1 MISRNQILRKEVARL
16 TKNWM
21 EIKNKTEESAD
32 LYFYGDIVSS
42 EWGAWESTDQY
53 PDNIKNFLDEVKDKP
68 NLNIYINS
76 GGGSVFGGIAIYNML
91 KRHKAHKTVHVDG
104 LAASIASVIAMAGD
118 KLIIP
123 SNAFLMIHSPWV
135 GAQGNAKD
143 LRKMADDLDVME
155 QGILNIY
162 QENLK
167 DGVDIETIKAMVH
180 AETWMDGNEAS
191 QYFNI
196 EVAEENKMAASTS
209 KYFNEYKNTPKNL
222 TEKKVEEPKVTVI
235 DKVEDS
241 IDEELELLALEIDL
255 L

>member
-1 MISRNQILRKEVARL
+1 MDWV
-16 TKNWM
+16 

-42 EWGAWESTDQY
+42 EWGAWEETDQY

-76 GGGSVFGGIAIYNML
+76 GGGSVFAGIAIYNML
-91 KRHKAHKTVHVDG
+91 KRHKAQKTVYVDG
-104 LAASIASVIAMAGD
+104 LAASIASIIAMAGD
-118 KLIIP
+118 KLVMP

-135 GAQGNAKD
+135 GAQGNSKD
-143 LRKMADDLDVME
+143 LRKVADDLDIME

-162 QENLK
+162 KDNLK
-167 DGVDIETIKAMVH
+167 DGIDIELIREKVH

-191 QYFNI
+191 KYFNI
-196 EVAEENKMAASTS
+196 EIAEENQMAASTS
-209 KYFNEYKNTPKNL
+209 EFFKGYRNTPKNL
-222 TEKKVEEPKVTVI
+222 TETKVTKVEIKPVHN
-235 DKVEDS
+235 D
-241 IDEELELLALEIDL
+241 IDEEIELLSLEIEL

>member
-1 MISRNQILRKEVARL
+1 M
-16 TKNWM
+16 NWV

-42 EWGAWESTDQY
+42 EWGAWEDTDQY

-68 NLNIYINS
+68 KLNIYINS
-76 GGGSVFGGIAIYNML
+76 GGGSVFAGIAIYNML

-118 KLIIP
+118 KLVMP
-123 SNAFLMIHSPWV
+123 SNAFLMIHSPWI

-143 LRKMADDLDVME
+143 LRKIADDLDIME

-162 QENLK
+162 QDNLN
-167 DGVDIETIKAMVH
+167 DGVDIELIKEKVH
-180 AETWMDGNEAS
+180 AETWMDGNEAAK
-191 QYFNI
+191 YFNI
-196 EVAEENKMAASTS
+196 EVAQENTMAASAS

-222 TEKKVEEPKVTVI
+222 TKEVKKVEITPV
-235 DKVEDS
+235 DNS
-241 IDEELELLALEIDL
+241 INEEIELLSLELELI
-255 L
+255 

>member
-1 MISRNQILRKEVARL
+1 
-16 TKNWM
+16 M

-42 EWGAWESTDQY
+42 EWGAWEQTDQY

-76 GGGSVFGGIAIYNML
+76 GGGSVFAGIAIYNML
-91 KRHKAHKTVHVDG
+91 KRHKAYKTVHVDG
-104 LAASIASVIAMAGD
+104 LAASIASVIAMAAD

-155 QGILNIY
+155 EGILKIY
-162 QENLK
+162 QDNLK
-167 DGVDIETIKAMVH
+167 EGVDIETIKEMVH
-180 AETWMDGNEAS
+180 AETWMNGSVAS
-191 QYFNI
+191 EYFNV
-196 EVAEENKMAASTS
+196 EVAEENKMAASAS
-209 KYFNEYKNTPKNL
+209 KYLDGYKNTPKNL
-222 TEKKVEEPKVTVI
+222 MEKKVEEQKVETIPVI
-235 DKVEDS
+235 DNVENS
-241 IDEELELLALEIDL
+241 IDEELELLALELDL